1 MNKVMTD
8 DYDYF
13 IKRIDRSE
21 GFGEKENENLK
32 KRK

>member
-1 MNKVMTD
+1 MTD

-13 IKRIDRSE
+13 IKRIDSSE
-21 GFGEKENENLK
+21 GFGEKENENENLK